1 MQKLVWSVLA
11 ASILF
16 SLSCGSAKTP
26 TLSVPFLSAKSTTDS
41 PIRAKRMEFARF
53 ELNWDGMKPLG
64 SRPKEDVRAKLLASI
79 EGDCPKYQVVNEGE
93 NSEETEGQQQAGVQ
107 QNAKIVRNYYWIRYR
122 CGE

>member
-16 SLSCGSAKTP
+16 TLACGSTQTP
-26 TLSVPFLSAKSTTDS
+26 TLSVPFLSAKPATDS

-53 ELNWDGMKPLG
+53 ELDWDGMKPLG
-64 SRPKEDVRAKLLASI
+64 SRPKQEVRAKLLASI
-79 EGDCPKYQVVNEGE
+79 EGDCPNYQVVNEGE
-93 NSEETEGQQQAGVQ
+93 NAEETKGQQQDGVQ

>member
-1 MQKLVWSVLA
+1 MQKLVWFVLA
-11 ASILF
+11 ASVLF
-16 SLSCGSAKTP
+16 SLACGSTKTP

-64 SRPKEDVRAKLLASI
+64 SRPKEEVRENLLTSI
-79 EGDCPKYQVVNEGE
+79 ESDCPNYQVVNEGE
-93 NSEETEGQQQAGVQ
+93 NSEENETQAQDGVQ
-107 QNAKIVRNYYWIRYR
+107 QNAKIVRNYYWVRYR